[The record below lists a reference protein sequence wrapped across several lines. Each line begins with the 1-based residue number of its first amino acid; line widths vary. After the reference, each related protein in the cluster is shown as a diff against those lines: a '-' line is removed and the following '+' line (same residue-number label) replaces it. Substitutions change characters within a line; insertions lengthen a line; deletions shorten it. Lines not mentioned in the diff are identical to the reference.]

1 MKKFSIIGAAF
12 ILLYSCNNQSA
23 EKINTPQ
30 TEIHKIDSFFPVTS
44 YIKGQILILDSLP
57 VTPLQITTINNKT
70 DSAWLTKEKSKLFFA
85 PFLAPVIEET
95 NLTSLFRQTVF
106 NDQTLNAI
114 TFTYDPVAK
123 IPDSLSLRSWSVYV
137 NPETGS
143 VSKVYLVKQFVENGK
158 TFTQQLT
165 WHSNKSAKINTILN
179 ETGGEMKLLKEVSL
193 IWNFSPAR

>member
-1 MKKFSIIGAAF
+1 M
-12 ILLYSCNNQSA
+12 
-23 EKINTPQ
+23 
-30 TEIHKIDSFFPVTS
+30 
-44 YIKGQILILDSLP
+44 DSLP
-57 VTPLQITTINNKT
+57 ITPLQITTIDNKT
-70 DSAWLTKEKSKLFFA
+70 DSAWLTKEKSKAFFD
-85 PFLAPVIEET
+85 PFLSPVIEET

-165 WHSNKSAKINTILN
+165 WQSNKSAKINTILN
-179 ETGGEMKLLKEVSL
+179 EAGGEMKLLKEVSL